1 MRNRDLDQDASTQ
14 GLLRFHMLCNCMLS
28 PISCL
33 FQNLEFRLLHTP
45 HKPMKEGIA
54 GPHCGIMKKPG
65 LVPVS
70 TGIAS

>member
-1 MRNRDLDQDASTQ
+1 
-14 GLLRFHMLCNCMLS
+14 MLS

-33 FQNLEFRLLHTP
+33 FQDRFSLEFRLLHTP